1 MVAIATKT
9 LLISGVFGAAIA
21 YEQLGLERQF
31 FPNCQA
37 RHRAYTI
44 NQKHWLFC
52 LY

>member
-1 MVAIATKT
+1 MATMVAIATKT
-9 LLISGVFGAAIA
+9 CIISAIT

-31 FPNCQA
+31 FPTCQA

-44 NQKHWLFC
+44 NQKHWLIC